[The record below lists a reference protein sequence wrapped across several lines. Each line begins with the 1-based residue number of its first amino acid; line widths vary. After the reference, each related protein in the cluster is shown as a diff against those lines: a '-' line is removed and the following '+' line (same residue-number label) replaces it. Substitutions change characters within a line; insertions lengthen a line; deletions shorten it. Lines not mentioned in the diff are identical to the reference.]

1 MHPNLAER
9 VERKQE
15 GQKAAHDTK
24 AAERS
29 FQEQDSVYAKYYER
43 GRGRMEMVARE
54 NRKMQGAIIVWLED
68 GRFAEDTKIRYE
80 SEQTRLMIL
89 GLETDVQIF
98 WRTL

>member
-1 MHPNLAER
+1 
-9 VERKQE
+9 
-15 GQKAAHDTK
+15 
-24 AAERS
+24 
-29 FQEQDSVYAKYYER
+29 
-43 GRGRMEMVARE
+43 MEMVARE